1 MGVILL
7 LTWRSTALKEHIIE
21 LHAHSYH
28 YENLPVGTSRCS
40 LLEFEGSG
48 KTTPVKGRFYRK
60 VGEGP
65 VLGCP
70 LQARENANMCF
81 RSFPQNQCKSLLMQ
95 KPCFPLSSKDSP
107 GFASG
112 KLPRTEAKRLPN
124 SPERKSSS
132 GLRNDG
138 FTRFLAPCLELCS
151 SQTLQRRQ
159 MGASGYVRALSEG
172 DWGGVTEMMWR
183 ANKSKALE
191 SCLRKLLNFSTA
203 SVSSEI
209 IHILWVFFFFF

>member
-1 MGVILL
+1 MGVIVL
-7 LTWRSTALKEHIIE
+7 LTWQPTALKEHIIE
-21 LHAHSYH
+21 LHTHCYH
-28 YENLPVGTSRCS
+28 HENLPMGTSGCS

-48 KTTPVKGRFYRK
+48 KTIPVKRRFYRK

-65 VLGCP
+65 VLGYP

-81 RSFPQNQCKSLLMQ
+81 RSFPQNQCKSFLMQ
-95 KPCFPLSSKDSP
+95 KPCFPLSIKDSP

-112 KLPRTEAKRLPN
+112 KLPRTEAKQLPN

-132 GLRNDG
+132 ELRNDC

-159 MGASGYVRALSEG
+159 MGAPGYVLWSRALSEG
-172 DWGGVTEMMWR
+172 GWGGVTEMMWR
-183 ANKSKALE
+183 ANKSTSLE
-191 SCLRKLLNFSTA
+191 SCLRKLLNFSAA
-203 SVSSEI
+203 SVSSA
-209 IHILWVFFFFF
+209 LRR